1 MEEEKI
7 NYALEQIPEN
17 QKRGWVAMFSVL
29 VAIGVDLSSVI
40 LGAELAQSMPMKQA
54 ILSVIVGSF
63 FLQFCILHALWLAH
77 LQVYLH
83 L

>member
-29 VAIGVDLSSVI
+29 VAIGVDL
-40 LGAELAQSMPMKQA
+40 
-54 ILSVIVGSF
+54 
-63 FLQFCILHALWLAH
+63 
-77 LQVYLH
+77 
-83 L
+83 

>member
-63 FLQFCILHALWLAH
+63 FSAILYTTCSLDRKS
-77 LQVYLH
+77 VV
-83 L
+83 